1 MLNMLGDTES
11 QGEDGSRR
19 NEGGARQPAH
29 TSLYLPRRLSHLAH
43 LSSLHVIEIP
53 NNIFEADTYGLVQC
67 IWILYHTLWSPIYHH
82 QPSYILEISR

>member
-53 NNIFEADTYGLVQC
+53 NNIFEADTYGFVHLDSLPHSLVTH
-67 IWILYHTLWSPIYHH
+67 IPSPAVLH
-82 QPSYILEISR
+82 P